1 VWHCY
6 DGRAGRERYI
16 REIRADYALTKIPT
30 RAFAAHALYL
40 EVMRLAYNLVTAF
53 QRTGLPAE
61 RQSDTWTKLRHQLFW
76 VPGELTRPPNRPT
89 LRLVNSSLITMWA
102 EKILHRVHQVETA
115 GRLKLLL
122 PKIIERCTICG
133 GKTHFSW
140 QIRKEQR
147 TSRRI

>member
-1 VWHCY
+1 MWHCY

-61 RQSDTWTKLRHQLFW
+61 RQSDTWSKLRHQLFW
-76 VPGELTRPPNRPT
+76 VPGELTRSPKPTYPT
-89 LRLVNSSLITMWA
+89 LSQFVPNYHVGGEDPAPSS
-102 EKILHRVHQVETA
+102 
-115 GRLKLLL
+115 
-122 PKIIERCTICG
+122 P
-133 GKTHFSW
+133 S
-140 QIRKEQR
+140 
-147 TSRRI
+147 